1 MHYQWRFIT
10 MDKAQAIEH
19 YREQME
25 LVRQRRHRLNI
36 YQTEYP
42 HALDAVLA
50 EAIENG
56 LTRRELQAELHGVD
70 CSKILSLGS
79 LLAMDCSQVPMTRLR
94 YLCHMAM
101 EHMVCAHIEV
111 SGHDADEPYE
121 IIDADGQVLKSYY
134 PKMLAF
140 VFIRALT
147 AQLLDARQAQV
158 FRVWCLESL
167 YPEYERRAG
176 KAHANEAR
184 MAAIQ
189 WGRS

>member
-1 MHYQWRFIT
+1 ME
-10 MDKAQAIEH
+10 KAQALAY
-19 YREQME
+19 YREQMD
-25 LVRQRRHRLNI
+25 LVRRRRHKLNI
-36 YQTEYP
+36 YQTEHP
-42 HALDAVLA
+42 QALDAVLA
-50 EAIENG
+50 EAIQHG

-70 CSKILSLGS
+70 CSRILSLGS

-94 YLCHMAM
+94 YICHMAM
-101 EHMVCAHIEV
+101 EHMVCAHINV
-111 SGHDADEPYE
+111 TGHDIDERYE

-134 PKMLAF
+134 PSMLAF

-147 AQLLDARQAQV
+147 VQLQDARQAQV

-176 KAHANEAR
+176 KPHANAAR

-189 WGRS
+189 WGQS

>member
-1 MHYQWRFIT
+1 ME
-10 MDKAQAIEH
+10 KAQALAH

-25 LVRQRRHRLNI
+25 LVRHRRHRLNI
-36 YQTEYP
+36 YQGEHP
-42 HALDAVLA
+42 HALDSVLA
-50 EAIENG
+50 NAIQHG

-70 CSKILSLGS
+70 CSRILSLGS
-79 LLAMDCSQVPMTRLR
+79 LLGMDCSQVPMTRLR
-94 YLCHMAM
+94 FLCHMAM
-101 EHMVCAHIEV
+101 EHMVCAHIKV
-111 SGHDADEPYE
+111 SGHDLDERYE

-134 PKMLAF
+134 PKVLAF
-140 VFIRALT
+140 VFMRALT

-176 KAHANEAR
+176 KPHANQAR

-189 WGRS
+189 WGQS